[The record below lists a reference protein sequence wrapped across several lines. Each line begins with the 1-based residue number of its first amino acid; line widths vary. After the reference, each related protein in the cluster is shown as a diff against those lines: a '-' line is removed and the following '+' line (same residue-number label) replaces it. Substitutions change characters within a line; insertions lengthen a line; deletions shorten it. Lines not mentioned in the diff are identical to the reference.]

1 MNYIP
6 ISPKERDAMLATIG
20 VRSLVDLFKDV
31 PVQHRFPKL
40 DLPPALTEMDAS
52 AELQELAL
60 GNDNVR
66 TDLVSFLG
74 AGAYNHYIPSVVDH
88 ILRRG
93 EFYTAYTPYQPE
105 ISQGTLQAIFEY
117 QSLMAALTGMEVSNA
132 SHYDGATAVAEAVNM
147 AYAQFRGK
155 RTKVVISPT
164 VHPQYRETLRT
175 YVQGMELELAG
186 DDASAVKSDQPAL
199 PAPVPP
205 WPGRQDRQA
214 QVSRGEGLSV
224 NSTEALIPLID
235 ENTALVIVQY
245 PDFFGRIY
253 DFTKLIESAHGKGA
267 LVCVAANPIA
277 LALFKTPGEMG
288 ADMVVG
294 EGQPLG
300 IPLSYGGPYLGFFTT
315 RKQYIHKMAGRLVG
329 ETVDSRGQRA
339 FVLTLTAREQHI
351 KRERATSNICTNQ
364 GLMALASAVY
374 LSVLGQNGL
383 RQVAE
388 LCYHK
393 AHYAAGQ
400 IAKIPGYSLCFDA
413 PFFHEFSVCCPKP
426 VEAINDHLLE
436 HGILGGY
443 DLGQHYPSLKDHM
456 LVAVTEMNTRD
467 EIDALM
473 DALSEVSHD

>member
-1 MNYIP
+1 MTYIP
-6 ISPKERDAMLATIG
+6 HSPKERDVMLATIG
-20 VRSLVDLFKDV
+20 VKSLEDLFKDV
-31 PVQHRFPKL
+31 PAKHRFPKL
-40 DLPPALTEMDAS
+40 DLPPALTEMEA
-52 AELQELAL
+52 AVELQELAIS
-60 GNDNVR
+60 NENNC

-74 AGAYNHYIPSVVDH
+74 AGVYNHYIPAVVDH

-117 QSLMAALTGMEVSNA
+117 QGLMANLTGMEVSNA
-132 SHYDGATAVAEAVNM
+132 SHYDGATAVAESVNM

-175 YVQGMELELAG
+175 YVQDMGLTLVG
-186 DDASAVKSDQPAL
+186 DDPL
-199 PAPVPP
+199 
-205 WPGRQDRQA
+205 
-214 QVSRGEGLSV
+214 
-224 NSTEALIPLID
+224 LISNLDSLISLID
-235 ENTALVIVQY
+235 ANTALVIVQY
-245 PDFFGRIY
+245 PDFFGRVF
-253 DFTKLIESAHGKGA
+253 DFTGLIEAAHAQGA
-267 LVCVAANPIA
+267 LVCVAANPTA

-288 ADMVVG
+288 ADIVVG

-300 IPLSYGGPYLGFFTT
+300 IPMSFGGPYLGFFTT
-315 RKQYIHKMAGRLVG
+315 KKAYIHKMAGRLVG
-329 ETVDSRGQRA
+329 ETVDNRGQRA

-364 GLMALASAVY
+364 GLLALAAAVY
-374 LSVLGQNGL
+374 LSLLGQTGL

-393 AHYAAGQ
+393 AHYAAE
-400 IAKIPGYSLCFDA
+400 KISKIKGYELCFDA

-426 VEAINDHLLE
+426 VAEINDQLLE

-443 DLGQHYPSLKDHM
+443 DLGQDYPSLEDHM
-456 LVAVTEMNTRD
+456 LIAVTEMNTKD
-467 EIDALM
+467 EIDALCEIL
-473 DALSEVSHD
+473 AEVNHD